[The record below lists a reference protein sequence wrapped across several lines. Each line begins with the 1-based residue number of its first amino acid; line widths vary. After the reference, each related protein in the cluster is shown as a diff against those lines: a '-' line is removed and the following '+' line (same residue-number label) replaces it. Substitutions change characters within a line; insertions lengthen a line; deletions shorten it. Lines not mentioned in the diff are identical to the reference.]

1 MAMPVPTVT
10 NHAPV
15 TVALIAAAAANVIM
29 HYSKAKFGVDFA
41 GLESDLQVL
50 ATGFG
55 YLVAGKVA
63 Q

>member
-1 MAMPVPTVT
+1 MAVPVPSVT

-15 TVALIAAAAANVIM
+15 TVALISAAAANVII
-29 HYSKAKFGVDFA
+29 HYAKTKLGVDFA

-55 YLVAGKVA
+55 YLVAGKGA

>member
-1 MAMPVPTVT
+1 MQAPTVT

-29 HYSKAKFGVDFA
+29 HYAKAKFDVDFA

-50 ATGFG
+50 ATGVG
-55 YLVAGKVA
+55 YLVAGKGV